1 MEIIRISYDKDE
13 ITGKHKASE
22 ICYKCSA
29 CSKFCPITLHVP
41 SYSLEDSFIVHLYK
55 AAREQ
60 ALRDVWMCCSC
71 EKCFNICPQDGDPAH
86 VFVNLKETSYREG
99 FAPESVYGLVGQLL
113 DTGSAYI
120 VSVSTNKGREKLG
133 LKEIK
138 AQEKTISDL
147 KKLAGKTG
155 LKRKGEA
162 SG

>member
-1 MEIIRISYDKDE
+1 MEIIKIKYEKDE
-13 ITGKHKASE
+13 IVDKHSTSE

-41 SYSLEDSFIVHLYK
+41 AYNLENSFVVHLYR
-55 AAREQ
+55 AEREK

-86 VFVNLKETSYREG
+86 VFVNLKEASYKEG
-99 FAPESVYGLVGQLL
+99 FAPESVYGLVNQLL
-113 DTGSAYI
+113 NTGSAYV

-138 AQEKTISDL
+138 ANEGVIADL
-147 KKLAGKTG
+147 KKLAARTD
-155 LKRKGEA
+155 LKVKGGSNA
-162 SG
+162 